1 STHYVKSKS
10 SQKEKARFER
20 EYFRILLGQ
29 VVYLSNSSGG
39 DLTVTVRIDSNINPG
54 NAYPQIRS
62 FPVPAHQDVEI
73 GCSKYATGVGL
84 QVLTYNIISY

>member
-1 STHYVKSKS
+1 MS
-10 SQKEKARFER
+10 EKLASGV
-20 EYFRILLGQ
+20 RIVMRGTCGGTALGQ